1 MIINNFNKFQMEIKN
16 DGFKGAILI
25 YGDEKYLVNK
35 SINMIYGMVE
45 VMPEINIV
53 KLENDK
59 ITTDNIINSCETIP
73 CFSNIKV
80 VHIKNPD
87 FLKKLKDT
95 KSTDN
100 SEVTSENTNLKQNSD
115 NLIMTIQKYISNTP
129 PGIILLISYDGEING
144 NNKTVNLA
152 KNDGFLIQY
161 NRVKGRDM
169 EKWAEDLFKNCGKD
183 IKKSELSYYMSM
195 APSSIDFMETEIQK
209 ICDYALDDTTI
220 TREHIDAVA
229 HKSLESN
236 IFKMVDAISRK
247 NADNA
252 VSILNTLMFQGEEA
266 LKILGM
272 ITRQYRILCIIKD
285 CMKDNLS
292 IPEIKEKTKVKI
304 DYILQNYINHAK
316 IYSNKNLADSMK
328 SCLDTDSK
336 LKNSEYPEKLA
347 LEMLIVNLC
356 K

>member
-1 MIINNFNKFQMEIKN
+1 MIINNFNKFQNEIKK
-16 DGFKGAILI
+16 DGFKGAVLI

-53 KLENDK
+53 KLEDDK
-59 ITTDNIINSCETIP
+59 ITADSIINSCETIP

-80 VHIKNPD
+80 IHIKNPN
-87 FLKKLKDT
+87 FLKKSKDT
-95 KSTDN
+95 KNNDK
-100 SEVTSENTNLKQNSD
+100 SEDTPENTNLKPNPD
-115 NLIMTIQKYISNTP
+115 NLIMTLTKYISDTP
-129 PGIILLISYDGEING
+129 PGIILLISYDGEIND
-144 NNKTVNLA
+144 NSKTVTLT
-152 KNDGFLIQY
+152 KNNGILVQY

-209 ICDYALDDTTI
+209 ICDYALDETTI

-247 NADNA
+247 NADSA
-252 VSILNTLMFQGEEA
+252 ISILNTLMFQGEEA

-272 ITRQYRILCIIKD
+272 VTRQYRILCIIKD
-285 CMKDNLS
+285 CIKDNLA
-292 IPEIKEKTKVKI
+292 IPEIKEKTKIKI

-316 IYSNKNLADSMK
+316 IYSNKYLADSMK

-336 LKNSEYPEKLA
+336 LKNSDYPGKLA